1 MDKERTELKRIFATY
16 WPLAV
21 SWLFMAVDTPA
32 ITAIV
37 SRMNDPKNVL
47 AAHGMTYPVI
57 LLIEAPIINLI
68 STSLAL
74 CVDNKNYKRVRSL
87 MFILCGFVTFMHA
100 LICVPPVF
108 DLIIVRLLGAP
119 AELQLYSHQELLF
132 VIPWSGFIG
141 FRRFYQGILIR
152 NGYSRK
158 VTVGTAI
165 RMATMLTSL
174 FICLYLK
181 EYITGAQTAGF
192 CLSISVIFE
201 AVYNG
206 IEGRRA
212 VREAVNK
219 DKLTEPLITWK
230 ELIAFETPLIMTSY
244 VNNIWQF
251 IGSAAVSRMLEPV
264 VSLAV
269 WPVMSSLLTLIKCFG
284 TAMNET
290 ALALLSVEGM
300 RSHLKRFTFYVS
312 VFCFG
317 LFLIFALPPVNE
329 WWYASVSSLA
339 PELVAISKKAFPLA
353 ALLPLMTSAQNYYQA
368 ELVFGKWTR
377 PVFESLLVFLAAML
391 AVLGIGI
398 AAARWMGVYVIM
410 VGMGIATAGQT
421 VWLYIRAKQLE
432 KRQDAAAL

>member
-1 MDKERTELKRIFATY
+1 MDKERSELKKIFATY

-57 LLIEAPIINLI
+57 LLIEAPIVNLI

-87 MFILCGFVTFMHA
+87 MFILCGFTTFIHI

-119 AELQLYSHQELLF
+119 AELRLYSHQELLF
-132 VIPWSGFIG
+132 VIPWSGSIG
-141 FRRFYQGILIR
+141 FRRFYQGIMIR
-152 NGYSRK
+152 NGDSRK
-158 VTVGTAI
+158 VTIGTAI
-165 RMATMLTSL
+165 RMVTMLTTL
-174 FICLYLK
+174 FICLRLK
-181 EYITGAQTAGF
+181 DYITGAQTAGF
-192 CLSISVIFE
+192 CLSISVVLE
-201 AVYNG
+201 SVYNG

-212 VREAVNK
+212 VRKFLNK

-230 ELIAFETPLIMTSY
+230 ELIAFEAPLVLTAF

-251 IGSAAVSRMLEPV
+251 IGSAAVSRMIEPV

-284 TAMNET
+284 NAMNET
-290 ALALLSVEGM
+290 ALALLTVEGM
-300 RSHLKRFTFYVS
+300 RPYLKRFTFYEI
-312 VFCFG
+312 G
-317 LFLIFALPPVNE
+317 R
-329 WWYASVSSLA
+329 ASCRERV
-339 PELVAISKKAFPLA
+339 
-353 ALLPLMTSAQNYYQA
+353 
-368 ELVFGKWTR
+368 
-377 PVFESLLVFLAAML
+377 
-391 AVLGIGI
+391 
-398 AAARWMGVYVIM
+398 
-410 VGMGIATAGQT
+410 
-421 VWLYIRAKQLE
+421 
-432 KRQDAAAL
+432 